1 MLNIKA
7 DGLQVVTTLTGHSAC
22 IDMLIWDSS
31 TRRLFSAGHDR
42 LIIVWDIGG
51 GQGTAYELHG
61 HTYVSLIIIKKN
73 YSTCFKSNIKFK
85 IIF

>member
-7 DGLQVVTTLTGHSAC
+7 DGLQVVTTLTGHTAC
-22 IDMLIWDSS
+22 IETLIWDIS

-61 HTYVSLIIIKKN
+61 HTYAILISIHYLNCIIT
-73 YSTCFKSNIKFK
+73 YIL
-85 IIF
+85 